1 MKKKIW
7 FVLALTLS
15 GFLFMS
21 FSPSLDGRAVVADE
35 GVLPQ
40 GIFAKTVGYLPGDS
54 ISVTN
59 LVDKTTVDILVIGAL
74 DPSEGV
80 AILLSPE
87 AAKLLGIE
95 KKSNNVVKITKRS
108 GQLDEIV
115 AGTALIGQSQAP
127 QEEEKSDNANEEEP
141 LVPPAEEIEE
151 SKEVENPSEVTE
163 STEETLPV
171 SEEENTITETEDTVI
186 EEKPLS
192 VPLEESSEDA
202 ESEKIDEALP
212 VSEEPLTEEV
222 TEESVENPLE
232 KEVSEEAVSENIQS
246 ETPET
251 EENIPSEKIEEK
263 NVSEFNDSD
272 LSEAVNEF
280 MCRECY
286 YGENLYNLLM
296 KEKNLIKNF

>member
-151 SKEVENPSEVTE
+151 SKEVENPSEVIESAE
-163 STEETLPV
+163 STEETLPF
-171 SEEENTITETEDTVI
+171 S
-186 EEKPLS
+186 
-192 VPLEESSEDA
+192 
-202 ESEKIDEALP
+202 
-212 VSEEPLTEEV
+212 
-222 TEESVENPLE
+222 
-232 KEVSEEAVSENIQS
+232 
-246 ETPET
+246 
-251 EENIPSEKIEEK
+251 
-263 NVSEFNDSD
+263 
-272 LSEAVNEF
+272 
-280 MCRECY
+280 
-286 YGENLYNLLM
+286 
-296 KEKNLIKNF
+296 

>member
-115 AGTALIGQSQAP
+115 AGTALIGQAQAP

-232 KEVSEEAVSENIQS
+232 KEVSEEAVSENIQ
-246 ETPET
+246 
-251 EENIPSEKIEEK
+251 IERRK
-263 NVSEFNDSD
+263 YSV
-272 LSEAVNEF
+272 
-280 MCRECY
+280 
-286 YGENLYNLLM
+286 
-296 KEKNLIKNF
+296 

>member
-171 SEEENTITETEDTVI
+171 SEEENTITETEDIVI

-202 ESEKIDEALP
+202 ESEKIDEEIS

-232 KEVSEEAVSENIQS
+232 KEVSEEVVSENIQI

-272 LSEAVNEF
+272 LSEAVNE
-280 MCRECY
+280 EELS
-286 YGENLYNLLM
+286 ENNG
-296 KEKNLIKNF
+296 